1 MPELTRLLLTVVL
14 VSVSVQASRA
24 QTVREVIPADPQP
37 DFEVREDGTTVLR
50 GDLLPDFLVIQNFFF
65 TAHNRGARLG
75 GGPLVDRAGG
85 AWQSFLEDIGI
96 DPSSE
101 AAAILSRRAREVWNA
116 AAGGGG
122 SPVDWEN
129 RDERLVQLV
138 AEAWFE
144 LRSSLLA
151 ADGSTEKVEAVEA
164 YINDTIRQQTML
176 ISPPDSDQSIGRPDL
191 EAVFQEALEQLE
203 WDGRN

>member
-1 MPELTRLLLTVVL
+1 MPKPTPLLLTVVL
-14 VSVSVQASRA
+14 VSVSVQASWA
-24 QTVREVIPADPQP
+24 QTQRRITPADPQP
-37 DFEVREDGTTVLR
+37 EFEVREDGTTVLR

-65 TAHNRGARLG
+65 TAHSAAEIGA
-75 GGPLVDRAGG
+75 GP
-85 AWQSFLEDIGI
+85 WQSFLEDVDI

-101 AAAILSRRAREVWNA
+101 AAAILSRRAREVWNE

-129 RDERLVQLV
+129 RDEKLVQLV

-144 LRSSLLA
+144 LRRSLLA
-151 ADGSTEKVEAVEA
+151 ADGSTDKLEAVEA
-164 YINDTIRQQTML
+164 YINGTIRRQTML
-176 ISPPDSDQSIGRPDL
+176 ISPPDSDQSIGMPDL
-191 EAVFQEALEQLE
+191 ETVFQEALEQLE

>member
-1 MPELTRLLLTVVL
+1 MPKLTLLLLTVVL
-14 VSVSVQASRA
+14 VSVSVQASWA
-24 QTVREVIPADPQP
+24 QTQREVIPADPEP
-37 DFEVREDGTTVLR
+37 EFEVREDGTMVLR

-65 TAHNRGARLG
+65 TAHSDAKIGA
-75 GGPLVDRAGG
+75 GP
-85 AWQSFLEDIGI
+85 WQSFLEDVGI

-101 AAAILSRRAREVWNA
+101 AAAILSRRAREVWNE

-129 RDERLVQLV
+129 RDEMLVQLV

-144 LRSSLLA
+144 LRRSLLA
-151 ADGSTEKVEAVEA
+151 ADGSTDQVEAVEA
-164 YINDTIRQQTML
+164 YINGTIRRHTML
-176 ISPPDSDQSIGRPDL
+176 ISPPDSDQSIGMPDL

-203 WDGRN
+203 EDGRN

>member
-1 MPELTRLLLTVVL
+1 MPKLTPLLLTVVL
-14 VSVSVQASRA
+14 VSLSVQASWA
-24 QTVREVIPADPQP
+24 QTLRIPAEPEP
-37 DFEVREDGTTVLR
+37 EFEVREDGTTVLR

-65 TAHNRGARLG
+65 TAHSAAKIGA
-75 GGPLVDRAGG
+75 GP
-85 AWQSFLEDIGI
+85 WQSFLEDVGI
-96 DPSSE
+96 DPSSK
-101 AAAILSRRAREVWNA
+101 AAAILSRRAREVWNE

-129 RDERLVQLV
+129 RDEKLVQLV

-144 LRSSLLA
+144 LRRSLLA
-151 ADGSTEKVEAVEA
+151 ADGSTDKVEAVEA
-164 YINDTIRQQTML
+164 YINGTIRRQTML
-176 ISPPDSDQSIGRPDL
+176 ISPPDSEQDQSIGMPDL